1 MSARD
6 SSALAYVGA
15 MRHGKK
21 RVTDCRCER
30 CVSITRVLKLAT
42 DHVSFKRVAP
52 RFARVM
58 NSMQPNSR
66 GILRG

>member
-6 SSALAYVGA
+6 SSAIALVGA

-21 RVTDCRCER
+21 RVTECRCEQ
-30 CVSITRVLKLAT
+30 CDAITRVLRLAT

-52 RFARVM
+52 RFAAVM
-58 NSMQPNSR
+58 NRMQPR
-66 GILRG
+66 VTR